1 MYEQDTL
8 CYNTDY
14 LLESRDET
22 MSLQETYTLSDGVM
36 IPKIGFGTWQMQNDD
51 NTTKVIE
58 NAINVGYKH
67 IDTAQMYG
75 NEEAVGQGIKNSKV
89 AREELFIT
97 TKLNNT
103 NHSYEL
109 AKKSIDE
116 SLRLLQLDYIDLFI
130 IHWPNPKQFRDHW
143 QEANIDSWRAMEEAV
158 QAGKIRSLGVSNFM
172 PHHLDAL
179 VDHVSI
185 MPTVNQILLNP
196 SEMQSETVARNKELN
211 ILSEAYSPLGTGK
224 IFELDEMKDLAKKYD
239 KSIAQVAIR
248 WSLQHGFLPLP
259 KTSTL
264 TRAAE
269 NMDVFDFEIS
279 EEDMKV
285 INSLKGLAG
294 SMGNPDEMNF

>member
-1 MYEQDTL
+1 
-8 CYNTDY
+8 
-14 LLESRDET
+14 

-51 NTTKVIE
+51 HTTKVVE

-75 NEEAVGQGIKNSKV
+75 NEEAVGQGIKNSEI

-130 IHWPNPKQFRDHW
+130 IHWPNPKQFRNHW
-143 QEANIDSWRAMEEAV
+143 QEANIESWRAMEEAV

-224 IFELDEMKDLAKKYD
+224 IFELDEMNNLAEKYD

-269 NMDVFDFEIS
+269 NMAVFDFEIS

-285 INSLKGLAG
+285 INNLKGLAG
-294 SMGNPDEMNF
+294 SMGNPDEKNF

>member
-1 MYEQDTL
+1 MT
-8 CYNTDY
+8 
-14 LLESRDET
+14 
-22 MSLQETYTLSDGVM
+22 LQETYTLRDGVM
-36 IPKIGFGTWQMQNDD
+36 IPKIGFGTWQMPNDD
-51 NTTKVIE
+51 HTIKVVE
-58 NAINVGYKH
+58 NAIKVGYKH

-75 NEEAVGQGIKNSKV
+75 NEEAVGQGIKNSNI
-89 AREELFIT
+89 AREELFVT

-130 IHWPNPKQFRDHW
+130 IHWPNPKPFRDHW
-143 QEANIDSWRAMEEAV
+143 QESNIESWRAMEEALE
-158 QAGKIRSLGVSNFM
+158 AGKIRSLGVSNFM

-179 VDHVSI
+179 VDNINI

-196 SEMQSETVARNKELN
+196 SEMQPETVARNKELN

-224 IFELDEMKDLAKKYD
+224 IFELDQMKELAKKYN

-264 TRAAE
+264 SRAAE
-269 NMDVFDFEIS
+269 NIAVFDFVIS

-285 INSLKGLAG
+285 IDGLKGLAG
-294 SMGNPDEMNF
+294 SMSSPDEKNF

>member
-1 MYEQDTL
+1 
-8 CYNTDY
+8 
-14 LLESRDET
+14 

-51 NTTKVIE
+51 HTTKVVE

-75 NEEAVGQGIKNSKV
+75 NEEAVGQGIKNSEI

-130 IHWPNPKQFRDHW
+130 IHWPNPKQFRNHW
-143 QEANIDSWRAMEEAV
+143 QEANIESWRAMEEAV

-224 IFELDEMKDLAKKYD
+224 IFELDEMNNLAEKYD
-239 KSIAQVAIR
+239 KSIAQVAIK

-269 NMDVFDFEIS
+269 NMAVFDFEIS

-285 INSLKGLAG
+285 INNLKGLAG